1 MFERRSEHLSHLRGA
16 AALALAVCA
25 LGGCAKKEEA
35 EAERAVPVQV
45 AAVRQEPIRRTVQ
58 ADAVVYPV
66 DQAAIAPKVSAPVA
80 KFFVNRGDHVKVGQL
95 LATLEDRDL
104 NAALAESKGQLA
116 QAEAGYQNVSA
127 ASIPEDLAK
136 AEADVRADTEQFNA
150 AERLLQSR
158 QDLFKQG
165 ALARRQVE
173 EAQVQ
178 HAQAK
183 SQLDAAQEH
192 LRIIRG
198 VGRQA
203 QTESASAQV
212 AAAKAHVQAA
222 EAQLGYAQIHSP
234 ISGVVS
240 ERPLYAGETAAS
252 GAPLITVV
260 NVSEIVARANIPSEQ
275 ASALKV
281 GDAATITATQLGLTL
296 PGKVTVVSPATDPGA
311 TTLQVWVQAANPGER
326 LKPGASVRVSI
337 VAETIP
343 AATVVPAAAIL
354 PGPEGGTAV
363 AVVGSDSV
371 AHLKTVVIGVRE
383 SDKAQILSGVAPGE
397 NVVVSGGVGLEDKA
411 KVKLSKPGDKSE
423 ESGEKDEE

>member
-1 MFERRSEHLSHLRGA
+1 MFERRSEHLSHLRWYGA
-16 AALALAVCA
+16 VALAVCA
-25 LGGCAKKEEA
+25 LAGCAKKEEA
-35 EAERAVPVQV
+35 EAERVVPIQV

-66 DQAAIAPKVSAPVA
+66 DQAAITPKVSAPVA
-80 KFFVNRGDHVKVGQL
+80 KFFVNRGDHVKAGQL
-95 LATLEDRDL
+95 LATLENRDL
-104 NAALAESKGQLA
+104 DAAVAESKGQLA
-116 QAEAGYQNVSA
+116 QAEAAYRNVSA
-127 ASIPEDLAK
+127 ASIPEDLTK

-165 ALARRQVE
+165 ALARKQVE

-178 HAQAK
+178 YAQAK

-198 VGRQA
+198 VGRQS
-203 QTESASAQV
+203 QTESAAAQV

-240 ERPLYAGETAAS
+240 ERPLYAGEMAAS

-281 GDAATITATQLGLTL
+281 GDAATITATQLGLAL
-296 PGKVTVVSPATDPGA
+296 PAKVTVVSPATDPGA

-326 LKPGASVRVSI
+326 LKPGASVRVSM
-337 VAETIP
+337 VAGTIP

-354 PGPEGGTAV
+354 PGPEGGTVV

-371 AHLKTVVIGVRE
+371 AHLKKVEIGVRE
-383 SDKAQILSGVAPGE
+383 SDKTQILSGVAPGE

-411 KVKLSKPGDKSE
+411 KVTISKPGEKSE
-423 ESGEKDEE
+423 ASGEKDDK